1 MCAAVGV
8 VIELPQMHKFIDR
21 ASVGLEVPDELLVLP
36 APLGLLCRRLLT
48 SALRSDGLSAGSITA
63 PAGPLRP

>member
-8 VIELPQMHKFIDR
+8 VIELPQMHKLIDR

-36 APLGLLCRRLLT
+36 PLWAYYAAVC
-48 SALRSDGLSAGSITA
+48 
-63 PAGPLRP
+63 